1 MIITG
6 EISKDDLT
14 ATCSLLTTIIYSS
27 NTTPTS
33 IEDSSMGINYTT
45 LNAEPIS
52 KRIASPINGGQSK
65 GSSNGGGVEQPRSQ
79 RNNGGNRTNGTT
91 QSTNNNNNNNN
102 LTSSSYD
109 TVMAGSVDDGF
120 RESLSKNG
128 STKGGFR

>member
-1 MIITG
+1 MGLNYST
-6 EISKDDLT
+6 LT
-14 ATCSLLTTIIYSS
+14 
-27 NTTPTS
+27 NDPV
-33 IEDSSMGINYTT
+33 
-45 LNAEPIS
+45 S

-65 GSSNGGGVEQPRSQ
+65 GSSNGSNSIEQSRSQ

-91 QSTNNNNNNNN
+91 QSNNNNNNN

-109 TVMAGSVDDGF
+109 TVMAGGVDDGF